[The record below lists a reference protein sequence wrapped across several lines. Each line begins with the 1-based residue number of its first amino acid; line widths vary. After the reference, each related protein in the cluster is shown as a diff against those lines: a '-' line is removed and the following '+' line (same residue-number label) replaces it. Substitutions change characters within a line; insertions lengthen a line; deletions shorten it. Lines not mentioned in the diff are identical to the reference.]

1 MWGLLSVSTHSRCEI
16 HTGNGQTPTGEPLGQ
31 IWGDDPALGLLPVF
45 WKAQDLLSL
54 SGVGADGKEQPAS
67 RSGHGCLQRAGTG
80 WGQGRVRRSR
90 SEVQSGPERAMQRGQ
105 PMSISADSRE
115 APRTWQGAGWALSL
129 QPRPRRRGF
138 LPL

>member
-54 SGVGADGKEQPAS
+54 SGRRREGAAGQPF
-67 RSGHGCLQRAGTG
+67 RARLLATCRDRVGTG
-80 WGQGRVRRSR
+80 EGQEQ
-90 SEVQSGPERAMQRGQ
+90 SERGPERSRAGDAEG
-105 PMSISADSRE
+105 SAHE
-115 APRTWQGAGWALSL
+115 HLSGL
-129 QPRPRRRGF
+129 
-138 LPL
+138 

>member
-1 MWGLLSVSTHSRCEI
+1 MWSLLSVSTYSRREI

-45 WKAQDLLSL
+45 WKAQDLRRRE
-54 SGVGADGKEQPAS
+54 GAAGQPF
-67 RSGHGCLQRAGTG
+67 RARLLATCGDRVGTG
-80 WGQGRVRRSR
+80 EGQAQ
-90 SEVQSGPERAMQRGQ
+90 SERVQSGPERAMRRGQ
-105 PMSISADSRE
+105 PMSISADPRE